1 MLPPAL
7 EVGYAPVVIGQTVI
21 VRGEHFAVRLK
32 LGWGPSGSVWL
43 VQHESALLLSTANP
57 QRTFLCSLGSLDAT
71 LLCRF

>member
-43 VQHESALLLSTANP
+43 VQHEQSGCYFAMQVLTVDESLA
-57 QRTFLCSLGSLDAT
+57 CSRG
-71 LLCRF
+71 